1 MILTWSCST
10 PTWGW
15 LGVGFHLNLELLH
28 LDLEVLDLDL
38 ELLDPDFKSLNPDLE
53 LFDPDFKSKPDL
65 LEGLIPTNR
74 RT

>member
-1 MILTWSCST
+1 MILTWSFST

-15 LGVGFHLNLELLH
+15 LGVGFHLNLELL
-28 LDLEVLDLDL
+28 DLDL
-38 ELLDPDFKSLNPDLE
+38 ELLDPDFKSLNPNLE
-53 LFDPDFKSKPDL
+53 LFDPDFKLKPDL